1 MPDPVYPMRIN
12 KYLAH
17 MQHCTRREAD
27 MYIAAGKVLLNGK
40 KAVLG
45 DKVAITDTVEVLF
58 KQKTHRYFAY
68 NKPVGITTHSAREYE
83 TDIHQAVN
91 LNGVFP
97 VGRLDKASHGL
108 IILTDDGR
116 ITDKLLHPD
125 FVHEKEYRVV
135 VREDIKPDFAERM
148 SNGLVIGDYTT
159 RKCTVKVL
167 DDHTFLITLT
177 EGKKHQIRRMC
188 EALNYTVEDLERV
201 RVMNITVGT
210 VPVGEFRP
218 IEGAEL
224 TAFLKSLG
232 FTS

>member
-1 MPDPVYPMRIN
+1 MRIN

-27 MYIAAGKVLLNGK
+27 TYIAAGKVLLNGK
-40 KAVLG
+40 TAVLG

-58 KQKTHRYFAY
+58 KQKSHRYFAY

-91 LNGVFP
+91 LNGIFP
-97 VGRLDKASHGL
+97 IGRLDKASHGL

-125 FVHEKEYRVV
+125 FVHEKEYLVV
-135 VREDIKPDFAERM
+135 VREDIRQDFAERM

-159 RKCTVKVL
+159 RPCTVDVL
-167 DDHTFLITLT
+167 DEHTFTIILT

-188 EALNYTVEDLERV
+188 EALGYTIEDLSRI
-201 RVMNITVGT
+201 RVMNVKLGSLKQ
-210 VPVGEFRP
+210 GEFRP

-224 TAFLKSLG
+224 ATFLKSLG
-232 FTS
+232 FVS